1 MFNDFFSKQ
10 CSTIVDNSSLPT
22 NLTFETENRLP
33 TFDFSTGDIIKIIKV
48 LDPNKAHGHDGKST
62 RMIKLCAF
70 LISKSL
76 HILFKNFLENECF
89 PNEWNREKIVPTYK
103 KRYKQLINNYQPVSI
118 LPICVKVFEKIIDN
132 SLFEF
137 LGINKLLNNNQFGFR
152 PGDSCMHQL
161 LSITHENYK
170 ASDANPLL
178 EERGVFLDLPKAF
191 DRSGMKV

>member
-22 NLTFETENRLP
+22 NLTFETENRLS

-48 LDPNKAHGHDGKST
+48 LDPDKVHGHDGKSI

-70 LISKSL
+70 LSL

-89 PNEWNREKIVPTYK
+89 PNEWNREKIVPAYK

-118 LPICVKVFEKIIDN
+118 LPICVKVFEKIIYN

-137 LGINKLLNNNQFGFR
+137 LGINKLLNNNQSGFP
-152 PGDSCMHQL
+152 PGDSCMHHFQ
-161 LSITHENYK
+161 
-170 ASDANPLL
+170 
-178 EERGVFLDLPKAF
+178 
-191 DRSGMKV
+191 

>member
-22 NLTFETENRLP
+22 NLTFETENRLS

-48 LDPNKAHGHDGKST
+48 LDPNKVHGHDGKSI

-89 PNEWNREKIVPTYK
+89 PNEWNREKIVPAYK
-103 KRYKQLINNYQPVSI
+103 KR
-118 LPICVKVFEKIIDN
+118 
-132 SLFEF
+132 
-137 LGINKLLNNNQFGFR
+137 
-152 PGDSCMHQL
+152 
-161 LSITHENYK
+161 
-170 ASDANPLL
+170 
-178 EERGVFLDLPKAF
+178 
-191 DRSGMKV
+191 